1 MFDSALMERATAGDR
16 TAQGELARQVYPR
29 VLAFCRSQV
38 QQLAD
43 AEELAQETLLR
54 AMTRLATLHQ
64 ADQFFSWLRGI
75 AANVCR
81 DWHRRHRPT
90 VPLMDEVV
98 MPDIQLPLESISE
111 SDERLLLR
119 QSIAELPTK
128 LQEVVFLFYYEEM
141 TYDQMA
147 AWLGVARATINERLS
162 KAREIL
168 RLRLG
173 PLRSSTL

>member
-1 MFDSALMERATAGDR
+1 
-16 TAQGELARQVYPR
+16 
-29 VLAFCRSQV
+29 
-38 QQLAD
+38 
-43 AEELAQETLLR
+43 
-54 AMTRLATLHQ
+54 
-64 ADQFFSWLRGI
+64 
-75 AANVCR
+75 
-81 DWHRRHRPT
+81 
-90 VPLMDEVV
+90 

-147 AWLGVARATINERLS
+147 TWLGVARATINERLS

-168 RLRLG
+168 RRRLG
-173 PLRSSTL
+173 PLRSSLL